1 MTSTVIEVDEYLA
14 RLERVLAG
22 RKPYP
27 WAAANGISRGTIG
40 RMLKGELPDPAR
52 LVPVLRSEGLS
63 LTWLLTGQGTPFVVH
78 SPTSDAQGAD
88 LIRQYLEEMGA
99 PSVSIIRNAEASSS
113 LVVALT
119 EHVSKA
125 PADAEPYEYDH
136 SEVIAGPR
144 LGALSAAA
152 AAEASAVRRATFD
165 GPSWRRLASGY
176 MSLIELAERIAA
188 TPALYAIAPRS
199 APISRVAEP
208 EPTLGELSELEQKMI
223 AALRALPIGVRETM
237 VKMVEAA
244 RSK

>member
-1 MTSTVIEVDEYLA
+1 MGIDVDAYIA
-14 RLERVLAG
+14 RLSRVLDG

-27 WAAANGISRGTIG
+27 WAAANGLSRGTIG
-40 RMLKGELPDPAR
+40 RMLKGALPDPETLIPA
-52 LVPVLRSEGLS
+52 LRSEGLS
-63 LTWLLTGQGTPFVVH
+63 LTWLLTGQGTPYVVH
-78 SPTSDAQGAD
+78 TPISDAQGAD
-88 LIRQYLEEMGA
+88 LIRQYLEEMGS
-99 PSVSIIRNAEASSS
+99 PSVTIIRSAEASSS
-113 LVVALT
+113 VVIALT

-125 PADAEPYEYDH
+125 PAGAEPYEYDH
-136 SEVIAGPR
+136 SEIIAGPK

-176 MSLIELAERIAA
+176 MSLVELAERIAA
-188 TPALYAIAPRS
+188 TPALYTITPMG
-199 APISRVAEP
+199 APISRIAEP

-244 RSK
+244 RK